1 MKLADIF
8 AMVVGPE
15 TDVEFVAY
23 DGSQAGHP
31 GADIRIDLRDPRAV
45 SYIVAAPSQLG
56 LARAYVAGDL
66 EVEGDMHTA
75 LTRLWAVRERKLSLS
90 EKATIA
96 RELAPFL
103 LKRPAPPPEEAR
115 LRGGQHSRHRDADA
129 ISHHYDVSNRFYEW
143 VLGPSMAYTCA
154 VYPTTDT
161 TLEQAQEE
169 KFDLVCRKLELKPG
183 MRVLD
188 IGCGWG
194 GFTLHAVKNYGVS
207 VIGATLSQQQAAY
220 GQQRIDEAG
229 LGHQAQIRFS
239 DYRAVQESGFDAVAS
254 IGLTEHIGAKNYASY
269 FSFIHSRLKPGGR
282 LLNHCI
288 TRSDVNQR
296 TQTINGFINRYVF
309 PDGELVPVGRIVTSM
324 EEQGLEVQHAE
335 NLRQHYALT
344 LRDWCR
350 NLEAN
355 WDEAVQ
361 EVGIGKARVWRLY
374 MAASQVGFDKDVIQ
388 LHQVLATRNDN
399 DGTSGMPLRPRFE
412 TTAAN

>member
-31 GADIRIDLRDPRAV
+31 GADIRIDLRNPRAV

-56 LARAYVAGDL
+56 VARAYVAGDL

-75 LTRLWAVRERKLSLS
+75 LTRLWAVRERKLSLAD
-90 EKATIA
+90 KATIA

-143 VLGPSMAYTCA
+143 VLGSSMAYTCA
-154 VYPTTDT
+154 VYPTPDA
-161 TLEQAQEE
+161 TLEQAQKE
-169 KFDLVCRKLELKPG
+169 KFDLVCRKLDLKPG

-207 VIGATLSQQQAAY
+207 VIGATLSQEQAAY
-220 GQQRIDEAG
+220 GQQRIEDAG
-229 LGHQAQIRFS
+229 LENQAQIRFS
-239 DYRAVQESGFDAVAS
+239 DYRAVQESGFDAVSS

-269 FSFIHSRLKPGGR
+269 FSFINSRLKPGGR

-288 TRSDVNQR
+288 TRSDVKQR

-309 PDGELVPVGRIVTSM
+309 PDGELVPVGRIVSSM
-324 EEQGLEVQHAE
+324 SDQGLEVQHVE

-344 LRDWCR
+344 LRDWGR

-355 WDEAVQ
+355 WDDAVQ

-388 LHQVLATRNDN
+388 LHQVLATRNES
-399 DGTSGMPLRPRFE
+399 DGNSGMPLRPRFE
-412 TTAAN
+412 TPTVD

>member
-66 EVEGDMHTA
+66 EVEGDMHSA

-161 TLEQAQEE
+161 SLEQAQEE

-229 LGHQAQIRFS
+229 LGHQA
-239 DYRAVQESGFDAVAS
+239 
-254 IGLTEHIGAKNYASY
+254 
-269 FSFIHSRLKPGGR
+269 
-282 LLNHCI
+282 
-288 TRSDVNQR
+288 
-296 TQTINGFINRYVF
+296 
-309 PDGELVPVGRIVTSM
+309 
-324 EEQGLEVQHAE
+324 
-335 NLRQHYALT
+335 
-344 LRDWCR
+344 
-350 NLEAN
+350 
-355 WDEAVQ
+355 
-361 EVGIGKARVWRLY
+361 
-374 MAASQVGFDKDVIQ
+374 
-388 LHQVLATRNDN
+388 
-399 DGTSGMPLRPRFE
+399 
-412 TTAAN
+412 